1 MVGLINTSIMITLGI
16 ITFILFWVAIIW
28 DFKRSPTYSKGE
40 FLEDWEKPYYIKEN
54 LFEHNGR
61 MWEHLD
67 NHPKYKLRVF
77 NDNMTDYE
85 YKEKID

>member
-1 MVGLINTSIMITLGI
+1 MITLGI

-28 DFKRSPTYSKGE
+28 DVRRAPIYDE
-40 FLEDWEKPYYIKEN
+40 NMNVWEKPIIIKEN

-61 MWEHLD
+61 TWEHLHD
-67 NHPKYKLRVF
+67 HPNGHKLRVF
-77 NDNMTDYE
+77 NENMTDYD